1 MAKKK
6 KDDEENRFAE
16 GLGGLGKALSA
27 KQERESTLESLATI
41 ADAAATWMK
50 VRARN
55 QDIEKERL
63 EVQDQPGVSLAD
75 IERFDKIQNDKSNL
89 TEFFGKDSDVTFNY
103 FKEANVLNPE
113 DPTQSLLGN
122 NFQVNMSSMSDIIEN
137 TQYKAFTDQQ
147 QSKFAE
153 AIKQSGGQTIE
164 PVTPNNP
171 PNAEAQSTT
180 TNLINKEVPESAK
193 TEIEETDTKV
203 EETEVTEQDQTDNV
217 VVEEPVTTDAP
228 IEDTTDYF
236 EDDDKKKIGSLF
248 GKAK

>member
-1 MAKKK
+1 
-6 KDDEENRFAE
+6 
-16 GLGGLGKALSA
+16 
-27 KQERESTLESLATI
+27 
-41 ADAAATWMK
+41 MK
-50 VRARN
+50 VRAKN
-55 QDIEKERL
+55 QDIQKKKL
-63 EVQDQPGVSLAD
+63 EVKDQPGVSLAD

-103 FKEANVLNPE
+103 FKEANVLNPS

-122 NFQVNMSSMSDIIEN
+122 NFQVNMSSMSGIIEN

-153 AIKQSGGQTIE
+153 AIKQSGGQTVE

-171 PNAEAQSTT
+171 NVEAQNTT
-180 TNLINKEVPESAK
+180 ASLVNKEVPESK

-203 EETEVTEQDQTDNV
+203 EEVENTTESDQTDNV
-217 VVEEPVTTDAP
+217 AVEEPVTTDTSS
-228 IEDTTDYF
+228 ENTTEYSSTLL
-236 EDDDKKKIGSLF
+236 DDDKKIGSLF